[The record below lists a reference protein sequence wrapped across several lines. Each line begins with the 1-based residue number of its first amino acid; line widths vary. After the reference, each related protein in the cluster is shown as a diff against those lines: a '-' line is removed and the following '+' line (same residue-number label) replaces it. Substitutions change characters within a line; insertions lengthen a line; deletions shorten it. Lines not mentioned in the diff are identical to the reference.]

1 MDFAA
6 EDPAERRGETARAGG
21 ERTPR
26 CAQRMSR
33 AKSGTAKVER
43 TPRRAQRMSRAKSG
57 TAKVEI
63 AGPLKLEA
71 NTVPRTRKE
80 LQV

>member
-6 EDPAERRGETARAGG
+6 GDPAERRGEPVRVGG

-33 AKSGTAKVER
+33 AKSGTAKVE
-43 TPRRAQRMSRAKSG
+43 
-57 TAKVEI
+57 I
-63 AGPLKLEA
+63 AGPLKLQA
-71 NTVPRTRKE
+71 NTVPLTRKE
-80 LQV
+80 LRV